1 MINCFTLK
9 RLFFLVIFFS
19 LLQSANAQDYFFPLN
34 REWNL
39 RYEPYLNSLSS
50 TLHTS
55 VKPYRKDEIK
65 AFTNVDSLDAPIV
78 KDNKFNRTL
87 AGRKLRKEN
96 LIHIADDDFIVNVN
110 PQFEERIGRD
120 FATDKTLFTNTRG
133 FWINGTAG
141 KRFSFSTTFYEN
153 QGKFPNY
160 IDTFVNKYGIMPGE
174 GRVKNQGNNYDYAN
188 VTGTIS
194 YTINRHFNVQFG
206 HDKNFFGDGYRSLLL
221 SDNAYSYPFLKIST
235 TFWKVKYVNLFTVM
249 EDLQFPAPNDIA
261 FKKKYASFHYLDLNI
276 GKHVSFGVLESVVW
290 SGDSSRG
297 QGFDINY
304 FNPFVFLRP
313 VEYSLG
319 SPDNMMIGFNL
330 KVKITPKYIFY
341 SQLMLD
347 EFKLSEVKS
356 GNGWYANKHGFQL
369 GIKTFDL
376 FIKNLDMMTEFN
388 YVRPFTYSH
397 RTTYTN
403 YAHFNQALA
412 HPLGSNFYESVSI
425 ANYRFKNFMIMA
437 EAMYALTAKDTGNS
451 NLGNDIFKSYETYT
465 LQYGNKIGQGQQ
477 NKLFYGELKL
487 SYLINPNYNFT
498 FDVGFIYRRMSNI
511 VRTDETQ
518 WFYVG
523 IRTALSNRYHDF

>member
-1 MINCFTLK
+1 MNK
-9 RLFFLVIFFS
+9 RYHFFLALLLITFS
-19 LLQSANAQDYFFPLN
+19 GNAQDYFFPIN

-39 RYEPYLNSLSS
+39 RYEPYLQSLSS

-55 VKPYRKDEIK
+55 VKPYRKNEVT
-65 AFTNVDSLDAPIV
+65 AFTNVDSLNEAIV
-78 KDNKFNRTL
+78 KQNKFNSTL
-87 AGRKLRKEN
+87 LGRKLRKEN
-96 LIHIADDDFIVNVN
+96 LIHIKDDDFIVNVN

-120 FATDKTLFTNTRG
+120 VATDRTLFTNTRG
-133 FWINGTAG
+133 FWVSGTAG

-153 QGKFPNY
+153 QARYPNY
-160 IDTFVNKYGIMPGE
+160 IDSFAAKYAVLPGE
-174 GRVKNQGNNYDYAN
+174 GRIKKQGGNYDFAN

-194 YTINRHFNVQFG
+194 YTINKHFNLQFG

-221 SDNAYSYPFLKIST
+221 SDNAYSYPFLKITT
-235 TFWKVKYVNLFTVM
+235 TFWKIKYVNLFTVL

-261 FKKKYASFHYLDLNI
+261 FKKKYASFHYLDINI
-276 GKHVSFGVLESVVW
+276 GKHASFGILESVVW

-319 SPDNMMIGFNL
+319 SPDNIMLGFNL
-330 KVKITPKYIFY
+330 KVKITPQYIFY

-347 EFKLSEVKS
+347 EFKLDEIRS

-369 GIKTFDL
+369 GVKGFDVL
-376 FIKNLDMMTEFN
+376 VKNLDFLTEFN

-397 RTTYTN
+397 RTTFTN

-425 ANYRFKNFMIMA
+425 ANYRYKNLLLMA
-437 EAMYALTAKDTGNS
+437 EVMYALTAKDTGNA

-465 LQYGNKIGQGQQ
+465 LLYGNKIGQGQQ
-477 NKLFYGELKL
+477 NKLFYGELRL
-487 SYLINPNYNFT
+487 SYLINPSYNFT
-498 FDVGFIYRRMSNI
+498 FDVGFVYRRMSNSYA
-511 VRTDETQ
+511 TAETK
-518 WFYVG
+518 WVYAG
-523 IRTALSNRYHDF
+523 IRTSLYNRYHDF